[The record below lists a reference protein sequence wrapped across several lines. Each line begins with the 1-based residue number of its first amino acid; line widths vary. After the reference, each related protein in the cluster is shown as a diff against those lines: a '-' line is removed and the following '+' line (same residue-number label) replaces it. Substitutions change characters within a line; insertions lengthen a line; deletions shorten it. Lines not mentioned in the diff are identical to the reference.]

1 MSKRPTPCIVTSE
14 EALRQEEIIK
24 QLRND
29 NDLIK
34 ARTGKQKYYYIS
46 TFGCQMNAH
55 DSEKLEG
62 MLEQIGYIKAEE
74 EEKADFIIYNTC
86 CVRENAEQ
94 KVYGKL
100 GYLKHLKDKNEDL
113 IIAMCG
119 CMMQQEEVLN
129 TIRTKYKHVDII
141 FGTFNLYKMPELL
154 QTYLETKRT
163 VIDIWKEHKEIVED
177 LPSIRKHKFKASVNI
192 MYGCNNFCTYCIV
205 PYVRGRE
212 RSRKPEDLLKEIED
226 LVADGVK
233 EIMLLGQNVNS
244 YGKTLEDKVTFA
256 QLLRKVNEIEGLKR
270 IRFMTSHPKDLS
282 DELIEA
288 MRDCDKVCKSLHLPF
303 QAGSTKILKAMNR
316 RYTKEQYLDLAKKI
330 QREIPN
336 IALTTDIIVGFPG
349 ETEEDF
355 EDTLDIVRQVQFSGA
370 YTFIY
375 SKRTGTPAA
384 VMEEQVPEEVSSRR
398 FNKLQEV
405 LRPIITEKSQALH
418 GKTLEIL
425 VEDLSKNDEK
435 LLTGRTESGHLV
447 HFEGDSSLIGEFINV
462 EITEAKTYYL
472 IGQRV

>member
-1 MSKRPTPCIVTSE
+1 MSKRATPCIVTTE

-24 QLRND
+24 QLRTNND
-29 NDLIK
+29 TKK
-34 ARTGKQKYYYIS
+34 AQTGKQKYYYIA

-62 MLEQIGYIKAEE
+62 MLEKIGYIKTDVEIQ
-74 EEKADFIIYNTC
+74 ADFIIYNTC
-86 CVRENAEQ
+86 CVRENAEL

-100 GYLKHLKDKNEDL
+100 GYLKHLKEKNEDL

-119 CMMQQEEVLN
+119 CMMQQEKVLN
-129 TIRTKYKHVDII
+129 TIKAKYKHVDII

-163 VIDIWKEHKEIVED
+163 VIDIWQEHKEIVED

-212 RSRKPEDLLKEIED
+212 RSREPQDIIAEIKD
-226 LVADGVK
+226 LVTDGVK

-244 YGKTLEDKVTFA
+244 YGKTLNEKMNFA
-256 QLLRKVNEIEGLKR
+256 QLLRKVNGIEGLKR

-282 DELIEA
+282 EELIEA
-288 MRDCDKVCKSLHLPF
+288 IRDCNKVCKSLHLPF
-303 QAGSTKILKAMNR
+303 QAGSSKVLKTMNR
-316 RYTKEQYLDLAKKI
+316 RYSKEQYLNLAKKI
-330 QREIPN
+330 QSEIPS

-355 EDTLDIVRQVQFSGA
+355 NDTLDIVKQIKFDGA

-384 VMEEQVPEEVSSRR
+384 TMGEQVSEDVCSKR
-398 FNKLQEV
+398 FNSLQEV
-405 LRPIITEKSQALH
+405 LRPIINEKSKGMI
-418 GKTLEIL
+418 GKTLEVL
-425 VEDLSKNDEK
+425 AEEVSKNDSN
-435 LLTGRTESGHLV
+435 LLTGRTENGHLV
-447 HFEGDSSLIGEFINV
+447 HFEGASSLIGEFVKVNI
-462 EITEAKTYYL
+462 IDAKTFYL
-472 IGQRV
+472 IGKIN

>member
-1 MSKRPTPCIVTSE
+1 MSRRPTPCIVTTE

-29 NDLIK
+29 NDIMK
-34 ARTGKQKYYYIS
+34 AKTGKQKYYFIS

-62 MLEQIGYIKAEE
+62 MLEQIGYLKTEE
-74 EEKADFIIYNTC
+74 ETKADFIIYNTC

-100 GYLKHLKDKNEDL
+100 GYLKHLKDKNDDL

-154 QTYLETKRT
+154 QTYLETGRT

-212 RSRKPEDLLKEIED
+212 RSRKPEDILKEIED

-244 YGKTLEDKVTFA
+244 YGKTLEEKMSFA
-256 QLLRKVNEIEGLKR
+256 QLLRKVNEVEGLKR

-316 RYTKEQYLDLAKKI
+316 RYTKEQYLELVKKI

-370 YTFIY
+370 FTFIY

-398 FNKLQEV
+398 FNTLQEV
-405 LRPIITEKSQALH
+405 LRPIITEKSHALL

-425 VEDLSKNDEK
+425 VEEVSKNDKK

-447 HFEGDSSLIGEFINV
+447 HFEGDASLIGEFINV

-472 IGQRV
+472 IGKKL